1 MGLDKAAGP
10 FNVDVWRPALETYGA
25 ATHLTVSLY
34 DVGEHRVCG
43 PVPSTPLFALF
54 EEHGYDPGV
63 FADCARRCLA
73 QTPRS
78 GSGQADNRPAIVVE
92 PSYGLAVVGTS
103 LILQGEIVGAAV
115 AGYAL
120 GDFAESTAIARLARQ
135 SGVPFNRLWD
145 LVRQQQPVP
154 ERRLIVHGELLQ
166 VLGDSLLRENYR
178 TRQYEE
184 TAAQLRVAAAA
195 NDEFV
200 AVLSHELRSPLTPI
214 LGWARILKTGT
225 DPARIARAA
234 EVIERNAL
242 LQLKLVDDLLELN
255 RVARG
260 SVVLDLKVYD
270 LREIVSAALEAL
282 TEIAQEKDIVVRFAD
297 VRTSL
302 YVEADANRVQQII
315 RNVLFNSV
323 KFTPSGGTVT
333 VTLTQDGDRGVVHV
347 RDTGEGIAP
356 EFLPYV
362 FDMFRQQE
370 QGTRRTHA
378 GLGIGLA
385 LVKRLIEAHGG
396 TVSLAS
402 EGIGRGTDVT
412 LRFPLVAKPEAPK
425 KPVETTDTLRDE
437 LQGLRILVVE
447 DLDDARELTCVMLER
462 LGAEVVTAK
471 DGAEALATMSAGHV
485 DVVLCDLRMPRMDGF
500 EFLLELQRSQP
511 AHPPVIA
518 VSALTRVEDH
528 QRTQAAGFEGHID
541 KPFDDAQLLAAV
553 GAVIGRRSST

>member
-1 MGLDKAAGP
+1 MGPEANRLFK
-10 FNVDVWRPALETYGA
+10 VDVWGPALETYGA
-25 ATHLTVSLY
+25 VTHLTVSLY

-78 GSGQADNRPAIVVE
+78 GSGQADNRPAIIVE
-92 PSYGLAVVGTS
+92 PSYGLAVVGAS

-120 GDFAESTAIARLARQ
+120 GDFPESTAIARLARQ

-154 ERRLIVHGELLQ
+154 ERRLLVHGELLQ

-184 TAAQLRVAAAA
+184 TAAQLRVQAAA

-214 LGWARILKTGT
+214 LGWARMLKAGT
-225 DPARIARAA
+225 DPRIARAA
-234 EVIERNAL
+234 TVIERNAL
-242 LQLKLVDDLLELN
+242 LQLKLVEDLLELN
-255 RVARG
+255 RVTRG
-260 SVVLDLKVYD
+260 SVALDLKVDD
-270 LREIVSAALEAL
+270 LRQIVSAALEAI
-282 TEIAQEKDIVVRFAD
+282 TEIAQQKDIVVRFVDA
-297 VRTSL
+297 RTSL
-302 YVEADANRVQQII
+302 YMEADANRVQQII
-315 RNVLFNSV
+315 RNVLFNAI
-323 KFTPSGGTVT
+323 KFTPSGGSVT
-333 VTLTQDGDRGVVHV
+333 ITLTQDGDQGVVHV

-385 LVKRLIEAHGG
+385 LVKRLMEAHGG
-396 TVSLAS
+396 SVSLAS

-412 LRFPLVAKPEAPK
+412 LRFPLVAKPEERPEPAGTMEMLPQ
-425 KPVETTDTLRDE
+425 E
-437 LQGLRILVVE
+437 LCGLRILVVE
-447 DLDDARELTCVMLER
+447 DLHDARELTCVMLER

-471 DGAEALATMSAGHV
+471 DGAEALATMAAGGI
-485 DVVLCDLRMPRMDGF
+485 DLVLTDLRMPRMDGF

-511 AHPPVIA
+511 THPPVIA

-528 QRTQAAGFEGHID
+528 QRTQAAGFDGHID
-541 KPFDDAQLLAAV
+541 KPFDDVQLLAAI

>member
-1 MGLDKAAGP
+1 MGLEAAGL

-34 DVGEHRVCG
+34 DVDEHRVCG

-73 QTPRS
+73 QTPRR
-78 GSGQADNRPAIVVE
+78 GSEQADNRPAIVVE

-154 ERRLIVHGELLQ
+154 ERRLLVHGELLQ
-166 VLGDSLLRENYR
+166 VLGDSLLRENNR
-178 TRQYEE
+178 TRQHEE

-214 LGWARILKTGT
+214 LGWTKMLKMGA
-225 DPARIARAA
+225 DPARVAHAA

-282 TEIAQEKDIVVRFAD
+282 SEIAQEKNIAVRFVD

-302 YVEADANRVQQII
+302 YVQADANRVQQII

-347 RDTGEGIAP
+347 RDSGEGIAP

-412 LRFPLVAKPEAPK
+412 LRFPLVAKPEAPH
-425 KPVETTDTLRDE
+425 KPVETTETLRDE

-447 DLDDARELTCVMLER
+447 DLDDARELMCVMLER

-471 DGAEALATMSAGHV
+471 DGAEALATMSAG
-485 DVVLCDLRMPRMDGF
+485 DIDLVLTDLRMPRMDGF
-500 EFLLELQRSQP
+500 EFLLELHRSQP
-511 AHPPVIA
+511 THPPVIA

-528 QRTQAAGFEGHID
+528 QRTEAAGFEGHID
-541 KPFDDAQLLAAV
+541 KPFDDVQLLAAI

>member
-1 MGLDKAAGP
+1 MGPEANGL
-10 FNVDVWRPALETYGA
+10 FNVNVWGPALETYGA
-25 ATHLTVSLY
+25 VTHLTVSLY

-63 FADCARRCLA
+63 LADCARRCLA
-73 QTPRS
+73 QTPRQ
-78 GSGQADNRPAIVVE
+78 GSGKADNRPAIVVE

-154 ERRLIVHGELLQ
+154 ERRLLVHGELLQ

-214 LGWARILKTGT
+214 LGWTKMLKMGA
-225 DPARIARAA
+225 DPARVTRAA

-255 RVARG
+255 RATRG
-260 SVVLDLKVYD
+260 AVLLELKVYD
-270 LREIVSAALEAL
+270 LRQVVSAALEAL
-282 TEIAQEKDIVVRFAD
+282 AD
-297 VRTSL
+297 VALEKNVVIQFIEGTSM
-302 YVEADANRVQQII
+302 YAEADTNRVQQII
-315 RNVLFNSV
+315 RNVLFNAV

-347 RDTGEGIAP
+347 RDTGEGISS

-370 QGTRRTHA
+370 HGTRRTHA

-385 LVKRLIEAHGG
+385 LVKRLMEAHGG
-396 TVSLAS
+396 AVSLAS

-412 LRFPLVAKPEAPK
+412 LRFPLVAKPKTPPKPAERGEAPRQ
-425 KPVETTDTLRDE
+425 DLH
-437 LQGLRILVVE
+437 GFRILVVE
-447 DLDDARELTCVMLER
+447 DLDDTRELTCVMLER
-462 LGAEVVTAK
+462 LGAEVVTAQ
-471 DGAEALATMSAGHV
+471 DGAEALATISAG
-485 DVVLCDLRMPRMDGF
+485 DIDLVLTDLRMPRMDGF
-500 EFLLELQRSQP
+500 EFLLELHRSQP
-511 AHPPVIA
+511 THPPVIA

-528 QRTQAAGFEGHID
+528 QRTEAAGFEGHID
-541 KPFDDAQLLAAV
+541 KPFDDVQLLAAI
-553 GAVIGRRSST
+553 GAVISRQSST

>member
-1 MGLDKAAGP
+1 MGLEAAGL

-43 PVPSTPLFALF
+43 PVLSTPIFAIF
-54 EEHGYDPGV
+54 EEHRYDPGV

-73 QTPRS
+73 QTPPRQ
-78 GSGQADNRPAIVVE
+78 GSGQSDNRPAIVVE

-154 ERRLIVHGELLQ
+154 ERRLLVHGELLQ

-214 LGWARILKTGT
+214 LGWTKMLKMGA
-225 DPARIARAA
+225 DPARVTRAA

-255 RVARG
+255 RATRG
-260 SVVLDLKVYD
+260 AVLLELKVYD
-270 LREIVSAALEAL
+270 LRQVVSAALEAL
-282 TEIAQEKDIVVRFAD
+282 AD
-297 VRTSL
+297 VALEKNVVIQFIEGTSM
-302 YVEADANRVQQII
+302 YAEADTNRVQQII
-315 RNVLFNSV
+315 RNVLFNAV

-347 RDTGEGIAP
+347 RDTGEGISS

-370 QGTRRTHA
+370 HGTRRTHA

-385 LVKRLIEAHGG
+385 LVKRLMEAHGG

-402 EGIGRGTDVT
+402 EGIGRGTEVT
-412 LRFPLVAKPEAPK
+412 LRFPLVAKPEAPP
-425 KPVETTDTLRDE
+425 KPAETGEAPRQDLH
-437 LQGLRILVVE
+437 GLRILVVE

-471 DGAEALATMSAGHV
+471 DGAEALATMSAG
-485 DVVLCDLRMPRMDGF
+485 DIDLVLADLRMPRMDGF
-500 EFLLELQRSQP
+500 EFLLELHRSQP
-511 AHPPVIA
+511 THPPVIA

-528 QRTQAAGFEGHID
+528 QRTEAAGFEGHID
-541 KPFDDAQLLAAV
+541 KPFDDVQLLAAI
-553 GAVIGRRSST
+553 GAVIGRQSSP